1 MFSFILIYFQACSLR
16 HMFYAVPACN
26 PREIRR
32 CRTCKSVITVVRQ
45 IARCQVIIR
54 AHTSKS
60 SHGPWRDGNYTNAR
74 RIRHH
79 SERKYAH
86 AILPAT
92 LTVRVKKKIAQR
104 GVLFNLLIYTIL
116 KNFSLI
122 YDQKICT
129 KNSYFIVLQELSK
142 VSSAPEAI
150 KNLHIHV
157 MLYCDR
163 FLCITTKRRKENEKQ
178 RS

>member
-1 MFSFILIYFQACSLR
+1 MCTWHCCIKILLIYSFSRCSGMFSFILIYFQACSLR
-16 HMFYAVPACN
+16 RMFYAVPACN

-79 SERKYAH
+79 SERKYVH
-86 AILPAT
+86 AVLPAT
-92 LTVRVKKKIAQR
+92 LTAYNESKKKNRATR
-104 GVLFNLLIYTIL
+104 GFIQFINLY
-116 KNFSLI
+116 
-122 YDQKICT
+122 
-129 KNSYFIVLQELSK
+129 YFEKFFTYIW
-142 VSSAPEAI
+142 P
-150 KNLHIHV
+150 
-157 MLYCDR
+157 
-163 FLCITTKRRKENEKQ
+163 KR
-178 RS
+178 